1 MTIGV
6 CTGGSGRPV
15 STSDKQPAILGGAP
29 AFPDG
34 IPYTRPLVPPLDA
47 CVGRLEASFANG
59 QLTNGRLVREFEERM
74 ADRLG
79 VPHAVAVN
87 SCTAGLM
94 LALRALAPEGKALMP
109 SFTFS
114 ATAHAASWN
123 GLEPVFAE
131 CDPDSF
137 QLDPDAAADQLD
149 DVGVIVATHVF
160 GTPSPTDRIEALAA
174 KAGIPV
180 LFDAAAALGAVHRGR
195 PVGSFGDAEVFSLS
209 PTKPVIAG
217 EGGVVATARPDVAE
231 SVRIGRDYGN
241 PGDYDTRF
249 VGLNARMS
257 ELHAAMALE
266 SLDRLDEH
274 LELRHALADRYRA
287 ALDGLPGIR
296 VQSVADGDRPTYKDF
311 SIVID
316 PEVFG
321 LGREDLARALRA
333 DGIDTRTYFS
343 PPVHRQKAYRDIAPA
358 ELPVT
363 ESVAARVL
371 NLPLFAALALET
383 VDQITEVMASAHRHA
398 DAILAPIP
406 SPT

>member
-1 MTIGV
+1 
-6 CTGGSGRPV
+6 
-15 STSDKQPAILGGAP
+15 
-29 AFPDG
+29 
-34 IPYTRPLVPPLDA
+34 VPPLEGVVA
-47 CVGRLEASFANG
+47 RLEGSFRSG
-59 QLTNGRLVREFEERM
+59 MLTNAGLVQEFEERM
-74 ADRLG
+74 AARLE
-79 VPHAVAVN
+79 VPYAVAVA
-87 SCTAGLM
+87 SCTTGLM

-123 GLEPVFAE
+123 GLEPSFVE
-131 CDPDSF
+131 CDANSF
-137 QLDPDAAADQLD
+137 QIDAEAVARQLD

-160 GTPSPTDRIEALAA
+160 GSPCPTDRIEAVAA
-174 KAGIPV
+174 EAGIPV

-217 EGGVVATARPDVAE
+217 EGGLVATSRPDVAE
-231 SVRIGRDYGN
+231 AVRIGRDYGN

-257 ELHAAMALE
+257 ELHAALALE

-274 LELRHALADRYRA
+274 LAVRTDLAGRYREALA
-287 ALDGLPGIR
+287 GLPGVR
-296 VQSVADGDRPTYKDF
+296 VQAVEDGDLPTYKDF
-311 SIVID
+311 TLAVD
-316 PEVFG
+316 PDAFG
-321 LGREDLARALRA
+321 MGRDQLARALRA
-333 DGIDTRTYFS
+333 DGIDTRSYFS
-343 PPVHRQKAYRDIAPA
+343 PPVHRQKAYRNIAPA

-383 VDQITEVMASAHRHA
+383 VDQIAEVMASAHRHA
-398 DAILAPIP
+398 EAILEQIP
-406 SPT
+406 SAT